1 MDWGKIAIAHAV
13 NPAFGVLEY
22 NKQMNKK
29 REYDAKK
36 SRIESKLRYM
46 KEGDTAR
53 FGFVEVQKT
62 KVTWKIRG
70 IDFTSLYSAVDRI
83 MMLNGDNWL

>member
-1 MDWGKIAIAHAV
+1 MDWGKIAIANAV

-36 SRIESKLRYM
+36 SKIFFNGTLSPLEKL
-46 KEGDTAR
+46 
-53 FGFVEVQKT
+53 GFVEVQKT

-70 IDFTSLYSAVDRI
+70 IDFTNLYLAVDRI

>member
-1 MDWGKIAIAHAV
+1 MDWCKIAIANAV

-29 REYDAKK
+29 REYDHKK
-36 SRIESKLRYM
+36 NEIESKLRYM

-62 KVTWKIRG
+62 KITWKIRG
-70 IDFTSLYSAVDRI
+70 IDFTNLYSAVERI

>member
-46 KEGDTAR
+46 KEAILKNSALLKFR
-53 FGFVEVQKT
+53 KQK
-62 KVTWKIRG
+62 
-70 IDFTSLYSAVDRI
+70 
-83 MMLNGDNWL
+83 

>member
-1 MDWGKIAIAHAV
+1 MDWGKIAIANAV
-13 NPAFGVLEY
+13 NPTFGVLEY

-29 REYDAKK
+29 REYDHKK
-36 SRIESKLRYM
+36 SEIESKLRYM

-70 IDFTSLYSAVDRI
+70 IDFTNLYSAVERI